1 MHADLLTKPAA
12 LAPQHQRALPLA
24 ALAAEHSP
32 RTTCLLSLA
41 GAAMCRRGAARR
53 PLQLPHPCPAH
64 AAPDQPPSLVAGE
77 RRTVRERAD
86 SDALDVSS
94 PHVHHPA
101 KPPAGPRKG
110 CPSTS
115 CTRSCCSSQCLGAFA
130 VSPQRRCLRALTPR
144 AAYRWVHLAT
154 AIPNVHQVYACAK
167 KWGSQTAKI
176 SSSMETLVIA
186 WNTGTPAI
194 RLHTGTSLEYTIR
207 TSSNF
212 RHCVFRMVHRAA
224 GMKNASFA

>member
-12 LAPQHQRALPLA
+12 LAPRPPQRALPLA

-94 PHVHHPA
+94 PHVHATRTPRNPLQVLA
-101 KPPAGPRKG
+101 KDARVRRARGHAAPRNAWG
-110 CPSTS
+110 
-115 CTRSCCSSQCLGAFA
+115 RSRLRHNDEHLIARDLGG
-130 VSPQRRCLRALTPR
+130 RRCSQSSEYFLLTIF
-144 AAYRWVHLAT
+144 LGFSGLLSLS
-154 AIPNVHQVYACAK
+154 IPD
-167 KWGSQTAKI
+167 
-176 SSSMETLVIA
+176 LVLCLL
-186 WNTGTPAI
+186 W
-194 RLHTGTSLEYTIR
+194 
-207 TSSNF
+207 
-212 RHCVFRMVHRAA
+212 C
-224 GMKNASFA
+224 